1 MDPISIAAAA
11 AGLTTGCAVII
22 NTIHTWVNETVDVD
36 ENVSEL
42 CGEVTTLSR
51 VLESVSNAATQ
62 VPRMVVTEIDPENS
76 LWASVRNTLDDIS
89 HTIEKL
95 NQLLVDVQKTT
106 PVFGLGFLRKPKKQ
120 LRLSL
125 RSRDIATYKDRI
137 QSYNT
142 AMTSALQMINVCVT
156 LLCCSIY
163 VCIEC

>member
-22 NTIHTWVNETVDVD
+22 NTIHTWVNETVEVD

-62 VPRMVVTEIDPENS
+62 VPRMVVTEIDPENT
-76 LWASVRNTLDDIS
+76 LWASVRNTLDDIR

-106 PVFGLGFLRKPKKQ
+106 NVFSLGFLRKPTKQ

-125 RSRDIATYKDRI
+125 RSRDITTYNDRI
-137 QSYNT
+137 KSYNT

-156 LLCCSIY
+156 LWSCSTY
-163 VCIEC
+163 FTVEC